1 MSYKSLYKLYVMND
15 SSTFNKLYRDKF
27 NSQSTIKF
35 DLTIDNNQAFFSY
48 DTEIM
53 KLVSKIR
60 ELDFELSKLIGKLPN
75 NAVSFYIQNSLI
87 EEIEYTNEIEG
98 VKMNQDFFLSVGY
111 ELKIMNK
118 IKTIFEG
125 IIYKYVNLSNNDIV
139 FLDSKDIRKLFDEM
153 LFQEIKE
160 EDSSNLPDG
169 LIFRKETVHVYKSND
184 KIIHNGILPETRIID
199 YINKSL
205 NILNDSSIDILIRI
219 SLFHYLFGYIHPFYD
234 GNGRINRFITSYYL
248 SRYFNNIIGY
258 RLSLSIKQNLSKY
271 LKAFEETN
279 DPRNKGDLST
289 FVYDFLSIIYQS
301 FLTTKIDLEEKLKT
315 LREFEDCIQ
324 VFINKHQFKNKN
336 QIIQLLNIL
345 VQNTI
350 YSNIGLTKKELCAL
364 LNYGNTMMSEFLG
377 ILKHHDLIIDTNI
390 QKHYYYKINLITLK
404 NQLITLN
411 QLIN

>member
-60 ELDFELSKLIGKLPN
+60 ELDFELSKLIDKLPN

-98 VKMNQDFFLSVGY
+98 VKMNQDFFLSIGY

-258 RLSLSIKQNLSKY
+258 RLSLSIKQNISKY

-301 FLTTKIDLEEKLKT
+301 FLTAKIDLEEKLKT

-324 VFINKHQFKNKN
+324 VFTNKHQFKTKN

-350 YSNIGLTKKELCAL
+350 YSNIGLTKKELCAI

-377 ILKHHDLIIDTNI
+377 ILKHYDLIIDTNI
-390 QKHYYYKINLITLK
+390 QKHHYYKINLITLK
-404 NQLITLN
+404 KLC
-411 QLIN
+411 